1 MNDQNDR
8 KDRSASFENVGRR
21 MDEEIEKLIA
31 YINDDVVP
39 SVRSHSTRALR
50 VAAERLSRF
59 ADYMDQ
65 KQSSPEPQRDSD
77 SEQEI
82 GS

>member
-1 MNDQNDR
+1 MNDQYEK
-8 KDRSASFENVGRR
+8 KDRSASFENMGRR
-21 MDEEIEKLIA
+21 MDEEIEKLIS

-50 VAAERLSRF
+50 IAAERLSRF

-65 KQSSPEPQRDSD
+65 KQSSPEAPRNNESD
-77 SEQEI
+77 QDI

>member
-1 MNDQNDR
+1 MNDQSE
-8 KDRSASFENVGRR
+8 KKERSASFENVGRR
-21 MDEEIEKLIA
+21 MDEEIEKLIS

-50 VAAERLSRF
+50 IAAERLARF

-65 KQSSPEPQRDSD
+65 KQSSPEPPSNQDSD
-77 SEQEI
+77 QDI

>member
-1 MNDQNDR
+1 MNDHSEK
-8 KDRSASFENVGRR
+8 KDRSASFENMGRR
-21 MDEEIEKLIA
+21 MDEEIEKLIS

-50 VAAERLSRF
+50 IAAERLSRF

-65 KQSSPEPQRDSD
+65 KQSATEPTRNNESD
-77 SEQEI
+77 QDI